1 MRFLLLS
8 LTTALLIAPNA
19 ANAQSGA
26 SPADLARDD
35 ANMSQCLEAVRNM
48 NEGGAN
54 NGDMHDCIGIIATP
68 CMETP
73 DGSSTIGMSFCTRR
87 ETDWWDKQ
95 LNSSYQQLKNIMNQ
109 QDFTQLRDL
118 QRKWIAYKDAKCEF
132 EHASWKGGTIA
143 SVASAQCFLDTTAD
157 QAITLSGHLRKSW

>member
-1 MRFLLLS
+1 MRPFILC
-8 LTTALLIAPNA
+8 LTTVLLITSSP

-35 ANMSQCLEAVRNM
+35 ANMNQCLQAVRNM

-54 NGDMHDCIGIIATP
+54 NGDMHDCIGIIANP

-73 DGSSTIGMSFCTRR
+73 DGSSTIGMSFCTLR
-87 ETDWWDKQ
+87 ETKWWDRQ
-95 LNSSYQQLKNIMNQ
+95 LNSNYQQLKGIMNQ
-109 QDFTQLRDL
+109 QDFTQMRDL
-118 QRKWIAYKDAKCEF
+118 QRKWIAYKDAKCKF

-157 QAITLSGHLRKSW
+157 QAITLSGHLNKSW